1 MWRAITSC
9 LFACFCCAGCN
20 QEQVPQPEL
29 QPTESA
35 QQAFDESAAPGPS
48 RFGGRDGIAR
58 AREADEGAAP
68 DPDRFIGRD
77 GIAEARESIAAGNPP
92 KLYMHVFNGY
102 APGWATPGIAY
113 CQPWSDDVV
122 SFEDIPELAWSE
134 GSAPNPP
141 EPPNAR
147 SFAIDFNKT
156 MFEAHER
163 QIKMVCPDAEV
174 I

>member
-1 MWRAITSC
+1 
-9 LFACFCCAGCN
+9 
-20 QEQVPQPEL
+20 
-29 QPTESA
+29 
-35 QQAFDESAAPGPS
+35 
-48 RFGGRDGIAR
+48 
-58 AREADEGAAP
+58 
-68 DPDRFIGRD
+68 
-77 GIAEARESIAAGNPP
+77 
-92 KLYMHVFNGY
+92 MHVFNGY

-147 SFAIDFNKT
+147 SFATDFNKT